1 MPNDE
6 TITEHTVD
14 EDVNEQDFD
23 GDSTEETTSE
33 DMEDQEINLLQAL
46 LKKGPALPIELAVRT
61 YSYPEEIAEPLSHLE
76 QKGLVERQGMK
87 TGEMIVLTQKGHERV
102 MGK

>member
-6 TITEHTVD
+6 NITVQAVD
-14 EDVNEQDFD
+14 EDTTEQ
-23 GDSTEETTSE
+23 TTSE
-33 DMEDQEINLLQAL
+33 EMQEQEIILLQAL

-61 YSYPEEIAEPLSHLE
+61 YSYPEEIAGPLSSLE

-102 MGK
+102 LGE

>member
-6 TITEHTVD
+6 STV
-14 EDVNEQDFD
+14 VQTV
-23 GDSTEETTSE
+23 SEEMRE
-33 DMEDQEINLLQAL
+33 QEITLLQAL

-61 YSYPEEIAEPLSHLE
+61 YSFPEDIAEPLANLE
-76 QKGLVERQGMK
+76 HEGLVERQGMK

-102 MGK
+102 LGE